1 MSLSVG
7 YSGQGAGLNP
17 MWSVGTVDRVLT
29 GTVSFSGAYP
39 NGGEDFNPAEYFPRG
54 LLGIFFET
62 KDGYMFEYDAE
73 NQKVKVLSGVGAN
86 QAASAGTPAGTVASD
101 GWVAGVSGKAGQA
114 VTAAASPGGNKVY
127 IKYTADG
134 RPYLCSNLDTAKEDV
149 FITVDD
155 GVVLRV
161 VHDATAATGGAE
173 VKFDET
179 EDAVHLRLSAT
190 LPTGAGAFIATTDPN
205 QMLYVAH
212 AGQPAGESLHYDDA
226 QDGDGLCANISDD
239 SGWGLAT
246 MKYKFTG
253 SALAAHSHGAG
264 SDVGEVAAGTALDI
278 DDVRFIAWGY

>member
-17 MWSVGTVDRVLT
+17 MWSVGTVGRVLT
-29 GTVSFSGAYP
+29 GTVSFNGAYTE
-39 NGGEDFNPAEYFPRG
+39 GGEDFDPTEYFPRG

-101 GWVAGVSGKAGQA
+101 GWGAGVSGKAGQV
-114 VTAAASPGGNKVY
+114 VTAAESPGGNAVY
-127 IKYTADG
+127 VKYTADG
-134 RPYLCSNLDTAKEDV
+134 RPYLCSNLNTAKEDV

-155 GVVLRV
+155 GVVLRIV
-161 VHDATAATGGAE
+161 YDDSAETGGAE

-179 EDAVHLRLSAT
+179 EDAAHLRLNAT

-205 QMLYVAH
+205 QMLYVVHDAE
-212 AGQPAGESLHYDDA
+212 PAGESLYYDDA
-226 QDGDGLCANISDD
+226 EDGDGLCADIEND
-239 SGWGLAT
+239 SGWGLSALE
-246 MKYKFTG
+246 YKFTG

-264 SDVGEVAAGTALDI
+264 NNVGEVAVGTELDI
-278 DDVRFIAWGY
+278 DGVRFIAWGY

>member
-7 YSGQGAGLNP
+7 YNGQGAGLNP
-17 MWSVGTVDRVLT
+17 MWSVGTVGRVLT
-29 GTVSFSGAYP
+29 GTVSFNGEYP
-39 NGGEDFNPAEYFPRG
+39 DGGEEFDPTEYFPRG

-73 NQKVKVLSGVGAN
+73 NQKVKVLTGVGAN
-86 QAASAGTPAGTVASD
+86 RDASAGTPAGTVVSD
-101 GWVAGVSGKAGQA
+101 GWVAGVSGEAGQA
-114 VTAAASPGGNKVY
+114 VKAAASPGGNKVY

-134 RPYLCSNLDTAKEDV
+134 RPYLCSNLNTAQADV

-161 VHDATAATGGAE
+161 VYDATAATGGAE

-179 EDAVHLRLSAT
+179 EETVHLRLSAI

-226 QDGDGLCANISDD
+226 QDGNGLCANITDD

-264 SDVGEVAAGTALDI
+264 NNVGEVAVGTELDI
-278 DDVRFIAWGY
+278 DGVRFIAWGY

>member
-7 YSGQGAGLNP
+7 YNGQGAGLNP
-17 MWSVGTVDRVLT
+17 MWSVGTVGRVLT
-29 GTVSFSGAYP
+29 GTVSFSGTYP
-39 NGGEDFNPAEYFPRG
+39 DGGEGFDPAEYFPRG

-73 NQKVKVLSGVGAN
+73 NQKVKVLTGVGAN
-86 QAASAGTPAGTVASD
+86 QTASAGTPAGTVVSD
-101 GWVAGVSGKAGQA
+101 GWGAGVSGEAGQA
-114 VTAAASPGGNKVY
+114 VTAAATPGGNKVY

-134 RPYLCSNLDTAKEDV
+134 RPYLCSNLNTAQADV

-155 GVVLRV
+155 GVVLRI
-161 VHDATAATGGAE
+161 VHDASAATGGAE
-173 VKFDET
+173 VKFDEN

-226 QDGDGLCANISDD
+226 QDGNGLCANISDD

-264 SDVGEVAAGTALDI
+264 NDVGEVADNTVLDI
-278 DDVRFIAWGY
+278 NDVRFIAWGY